1 MAERRAP
8 ARAKVAT
15 SVVVLLLAGLLP
27 APTALAADPIAD
39 ARQELSRRLGGSPDD
54 FQLLEDIEVTAEP
67 GMWAGKFLDLRSGA
81 VLSSYRRADGTTGSV
96 ELLDEALAA
105 AQAAL
110 PVLERKADAS
120 LVAAVR
126 VRRAGPGPACRD
138 LARRGRVRR
147 RSRRGAGA
155 PGGRVAGRSPDP
167 HEPRAGPCVAGRAL
181 GGASCGVRRGGGGDR
196 GPGRRRSAARSHMP
210 ARRRRSSSSTC
221 RATAWPRWPSG
232 RRS

>member
-15 SVVVLLLAGLLP
+15 SVAVLLLAGLLP

-81 VLSSYRRADGTTGSV
+81 VHSSYRRADGITGSV

-126 VRRAGPGPACRD
+126 VRAPSPAPPCRD
-138 LARRGRVRR
+138 LARRGRIRR

-167 HEPRAGPCVAGRAL
+167 HEPRAGARVARRAL
-181 GGASCGVRRGGGGDR
+181 GGAPCGVRRGG
-196 GPGRRRSAARSHMP
+196 
-210 ARRRRSSSSTC
+210 
-221 RATAWPRWPSG
+221 
-232 RRS
+232 